1 MKLTELLFL
10 PDLASSHGHEIDFII
25 LLIHL
30 LMGVLFVGWGLFFVV
45 TMARFNRRMNPKANY
60 HGVKSHVSSYI
71 EIGVVAAEVLLL
83 IGFSL
88 PFWAKQVNAYPNR
101 GDLVEVRVVAEQFAW
116 NIHYPGEDGIFGS
129 SHPKFLDTQ
138 SNPLGI
144 DPDDPNGFDDFVM
157 INELHLPAGR
167 PALVHLSSKDVVHS
181 FALPEMRVK
190 QDAIPGL
197 SIPTWFTPTKSGNFE
212 IACAQLCGIGHY
224 RMRGQMIIHH
234 EEEFQSWL
242 ARNAPVLNEDGTV
255 EEFDDFW
262 N

>member
-1 MKLTELLFL
+1 MNFSELLQL
-10 PDLASSHGHEIDFII
+10 PVNASSHGHDIDFII
-25 LLIHL
+25 ILVHM
-30 LMGVLFVGWGLFFVV
+30 LMAALFVGWGVFFVV
-45 TMARFNRRMNPKANY
+45 TLARFNRKANPKANY
-60 HGVKSHVSSYI
+60 HGVKSHVSTYV
-71 EIGVVAAEVLLL
+71 EFGVVAVEVLLL
-83 IGFSL
+83 VGFSI

-101 GDLVEVRVVAEQFAW
+101 SDIVEVRVVAEQYAW
-116 NIHYPGEDGIFGS
+116 NIHYPGEDGQFGS

-144 DPDDPNGFDDFVM
+144 DPDDPNGKDDFVM

-167 PALVHLSSKDVVHS
+167 PALVHLSSKDVIHS
-181 FALPEMRVK
+181 FALPVMRVK

-224 RMRGQMIIHH
+224 RMRGQLIIHH
-234 EEEFQSWL
+234 KEEFESFL
-242 ARNAPVLNEDGTV
+242 ARNAPVINEDGTV